1 MMKLAELE
9 NALLTEIQNAPALS
23 YLKTV
28 EPVSDRSFDNASG
41 QFLVVPPAVLTLFLS
56 SQLRS
61 RDLTARTYDYSPRLL
76 LFAVA
81 RNLKGAREEKFGD
94 AVTGEV
100 GAYQLLDDL
109 KTALAGLRLTLPSSS
124 AQPVVELA
132 AERLESFTSEF
143 AACSLEVTVRGSFH
157 V

>member
-1 MMKLAELE
+1 MKLAELE
-9 NALLTEIQNAPALS
+9 AALLSTLRAAPALS

-28 EPVSDRSFDNASG
+28 EPVSDRSFDLARGN
-41 QFLVVPPAVLTLFLS
+41 FLVVPPAVLSFFLS

-61 RDLTARTYDYSPRLL
+61 RDLVARTYDYSPRLL

-81 RNLKGAREEKFGD
+81 RNLRGLEEEKLGGP
-94 AVTGEV
+94 AGEI

-109 KTALAGLRLTLPSSS
+109 KSTLAGARLSLPSSS
-124 AQPVVELA
+124 FQPVVELTG
-132 AERLESFTSEF
+132 ENLESFTADFS
-143 AACSLEVTVRGSFH
+143 AYSLELLIRGPFH